1 MSTEKISS
9 WFPIILLTF
18 SAFIFNTTEFTPVA
32 LLTDIA
38 ADLNITEAKAGLII
52 TIYAWVVLIM
62 SLPLMLIASR
72 IEFKRLLSI
81 IIGVYC
87 LGHIISVFAGSF
99 ATLLVARIC
108 IALSHCIFWSIA
120 MPLAVKLAPPGKRA
134 AALSLVGAGTA
145 VAMVLGM
152 PLGRI
157 VGLSFGWRAPFA
169 LLGIAAFIIIVL
181 LQFIFPKVPVTNRSS
196 LSSLP
201 QIIKNGPLMT
211 LYVITACI
219 FTGHFTGYSFIEPF
233 LLNEAKL
240 HVDLVTVT
248 ISLFGISGVAGS
260 FIFSRYSSTS
270 LKQLAYFATFGLAVF
285 LLCLHIASY
294 HYYST
299 VLICIMW
306 GLAFAV
312 YSLLFQDQVIKLMP
326 EQASIAMS
334 IYSSICNLG
343 IGAGALV
350 GGIVSSKVNLAY
362 IGYAG
367 SVVALAG
374 ALICAFFFVKKLIA
388 NQ

>member
-181 LQFIFPKVPVTNRSS
+181 LQFIFS
-196 LSSLP
+196 
-201 QIIKNGPLMT
+201 
-211 LYVITACI
+211 
-219 FTGHFTGYSFIEPF
+219 
-233 LLNEAKL
+233 
-240 HVDLVTVT
+240 
-248 ISLFGISGVAGS
+248 
-260 FIFSRYSSTS
+260 
-270 LKQLAYFATFGLAVF
+270 
-285 LLCLHIASY
+285 
-294 HYYST
+294 
-299 VLICIMW
+299 
-306 GLAFAV
+306 
-312 YSLLFQDQVIKLMP
+312 
-326 EQASIAMS
+326 
-334 IYSSICNLG
+334 
-343 IGAGALV
+343 
-350 GGIVSSKVNLAY
+350 
-362 IGYAG
+362 
-367 SVVALAG
+367 
-374 ALICAFFFVKKLIA
+374 
-388 NQ
+388 